1 MMVWI
6 YPPPSMPVTSQ
17 IIILFWQGISLNFT
31 KPSICHCFQ
40 VGCTSYMNLND
51 VSLLVSTSCF
61 GRLVHVTKR
70 QCGFRVFLFVRTRSL
85 YLWKGSLNHP
95 NKVTSRI
102 TRKSDLSQPLPPS
115 FWQPNGLQMTVF
127 FTPKWIA
134 RILTLMR
141 CMEKPYTRILFVSLY
156 NKRLR
161 DPWNCTLMFQKS
173 GDHQLRGSLSHD
185 LQGFVCFIHPRW
197 CRISSSNSMC
207 ASFTIFQSH
216 W

>member
-17 IIILFWQGISLNFT
+17 IIILFWQGISLNYT

-115 FWQPNGLQMTVF
+115 FWQPNGLQMTF
-127 FTPKWIA
+127 F
-134 RILTLMR
+134 
-141 CMEKPYTRILFVSLY
+141 F
-156 NKRLR
+156 LR
-161 DPWNCTLMFQKS
+161 PNE
-173 GDHQLRGSLSHD
+173 SH
-185 LQGFVCFIHPRW
+185 GFYPRW